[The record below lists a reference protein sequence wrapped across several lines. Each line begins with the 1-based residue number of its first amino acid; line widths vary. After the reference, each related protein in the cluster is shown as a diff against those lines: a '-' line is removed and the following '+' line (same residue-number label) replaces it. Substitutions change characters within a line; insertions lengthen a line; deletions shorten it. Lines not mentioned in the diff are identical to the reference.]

1 MGDIRRKAKHE
12 WQVTLAYILL
22 RAPHSGS
29 NIPSNIKFKTN
40 EAWILVVP
48 IHTDPEESLSLDLE
62 MWYYSHLIM
71 DPENHHPLIMED
83 PENHRIPITDLENRC
98 HLIMDR
104 GNTMDPGSITMMVHP
119 APEKCH
125 LLPPTTE
132 LEKYHH
138 TPNKEC
144 HSRGIQGRWFNIQGI
159 MEWGRDMVV
168 KA

>member
-1 MGDIRRKAKHE
+1 MEDIRRKAKPE
-12 WQVTLAYILL
+12 WQVIPVYILL
-22 RAPHSGS
+22 RAPRSGS

-40 EAWILVVP
+40 EAWILAVP

-62 MWYYSHLIM
+62 MWYYSHRIM
-71 DPENHHPLIMED
+71 DPENHHPPIMED
-83 PENHRIPITDLENRC
+83 PENHRIPITDLENLS
-98 HLIMDR
+98 HLITDR

-119 APEKCH
+119 VPEKCH

-132 LEKYHH
+132 LEKYHP

-144 HSRGIQGRWFNIQGI
+144 HSRGIQERWFNTLGI
-159 MEWGRDMVV
+159 MEWDRDMVV